1 MARVVGL
8 ERLAERP
15 ARLLLLAPTA
25 LPRPAWSALAPALVL
40 PLALPLALT
49 GSLTLPLP
57 LTSVLSLRL
66 A

>member
-25 LPRPAWSALAPALVL
+25 LPRPAWSALASALV
-40 PLALPLALT
+40 LPLALT
-49 GSLTLPLP
+49 GSLTLPLS